1 MNCIHER
8 ARIEKSY
15 AQQLTEWAKR
25 WKQNTEKGPQ
35 YGTLERA
42 WTAIMTEAEKVSEL
56 HLEVKGLLM
65 SEDFEKVKNWQKEA
79 FHKQMIGG
87 FKETKEAE
95 DGFRKAQKPW
105 AKKLKEMDSIKKAY
119 HAACKDEKLAISRE
133 NASKLDPNMNP
144 ETMKKLQDRVEKS
157 SQEVQKI
164 KEKYKKSLEE
174 LDKCNPQY
182 IENMEQVFEQCQQ
195 FEEKRLGF
203 FKEVL
208 LEVKKHLDLSTN
220 PSYVGIYHDLEQ
232 TIQMADAEEDLKW
245 WRSNNGPGMAMNWP
259 QFEIKEKYKK
269 SLEELD
275 KCNPQYIENMEQVFE
290 QCQQF
295 EEKRL
300 GFFKEV
306 LLEVKKHLD
315 LSTNPSYVGIYHDL
329 EQTIQMADAE
339 EDLKWWRSNNGPGMA
354 MNWPQFEDW
363 SIDLNR
369 SLSKREKK
377 KHTDGITLTGM
388 NQTSEQAA
396 QVTKQS
402 NSYLSV
408 PNSSVQ
414 SSYNPFEDEAEEEE
428 AVVEEEKNS
437 SPVSEKKEEIKT
449 KNCEKNKDSSDEET
463 TNPFSTDTNGNSN
476 PFDEEPSPGIEVS
489 VRALYDYE
497 GQEQDELSFKA
508 GDSLT
513 KMGNEDEQGWCKGRL
528 SSGQIGLY
536 PANYVEEIHL
546 TELSIAAGGKMS
558 VPSKQDILTIFKRL
572 RSVPTNKTA
581 FFHQYGCTTNDAN
594 AKYNSRAAQLYREK
608 IKSLASQ
615 ATRKQGT
622 DLWLDSHGPSSP
634 TSPQHKE
641 EDFFAVH
648 TQLGAKKGGLGAQK
662 VSCQTFSEIEKQA
675 QTVDKIREQ
684 EQNTKKKMEKEET
697 VYFDEPVDSASK
709 FFSKWE
715 DSSDSLW
722 KKESSK
728 FEPEPILTSKMSSH
742 DERPTTRR
750 KHEYEHHTSTDDA
763 QKKFGD
769 AKAISSD
776 MYFGK
781 QESAAASYEAKSR
794 LEKFSGNSSISSAD
808 LFDEQKKQTGET
820 QNSTT
825 RYENLL

>member
-1 MNCIHER
+1 
-8 ARIEKSY
+8 
-15 AQQLTEWAKR
+15 
-25 WKQNTEKGPQ
+25 
-35 YGTLERA
+35 
-42 WTAIMTEAEKVSEL
+42 MTEAEKVSEL

-203 FKEVL
+203 F
-208 LEVKKHLDLSTN
+208 
-220 PSYVGIYHDLEQ
+220 
-232 TIQMADAEEDLKW
+232 
-245 WRSNNGPGMAMNWP
+245 R
-259 QFEIKEKYKK
+259 
-269 SLEELD
+269 
-275 KCNPQYIENMEQVFE
+275 
-290 QCQQF
+290 
-295 EEKRL
+295 
-300 GFFKEV
+300 EV

-402 NSYLSV
+402 NS
-408 PNSSVQ
+408 
-414 SSYNPFEDEAEEEE
+414 
-428 AVVEEEKNS
+428 
-437 SPVSEKKEEIKT
+437 
-449 KNCEKNKDSSDEET
+449 CEKNKDSSDEET

-508 GDSLT
+508 VSVVF
-513 KMGNEDEQGWCKGRL
+513 
-528 SSGQIGLY
+528 LY
-536 PANYVEEIHL
+536 GS
-546 TELSIAAGGKMS
+546 TELDSNWSWFQLRCMQVGG
-558 VPSKQDILTIFKRL
+558 
-572 RSVPTNKTA
+572 NANATA

-648 TQLGAKKGGLGAQK
+648 TQGASKDWSSNLTDLNFESTSIEEQPAQGMLKAEGEPEQDPNVDLQSASPKGCIKCRKTIISVVELGAKKGGLGAQK

-697 VYFDEPVDSASK
+697 VVTSLRLAYQDLEIQRKKDDEKMKNFQGKKKEQAERLGMGFSSRSGVSHSVLSDMHTIKQESPSGSKSARKKYIDEEPENEDSGFGSRSSYFDEPVDSASK

-808 LFDEQKKQTGET
+808 LFDEQKKQTGT
-820 QNSTT
+820 YGISNVLPTAPDLSQFKQGVKSVAGRLSVMANGVMTSIQVCIC
-825 RYENLL
+825 RWFLY